1 MKMKIIISM
10 AAIVLAILLSGASGF
25 AQEKVIIMGYK
36 SEAKMPFIEDDPS
49 NAGAYVDLYTK
60 AAKEIGYTLKIVRE
74 PKKRIL
80 LAIKNGEID
89 FWPGAD
95 FDQERAEYMYY
106 LDNGFSMTDVL
117 FTAANVPEVKD
128 FKKKFRGTL
137 LVELGST
144 KAEYA
149 SKNIK
154 LQTMSVVNLSNV
166 DKYIKAGRG
175 DAYIDDSPVT
185 DYYLKEKGLKDFSSL
200 GLKAHYK
207 AFGGSRPMYVGFS
220 MKSPL
225 FKGTPNPNYDPKRER
240 TIQNFPVVISR
251 DCPAYQLYLVL
262 QKLKK
267 SGETSNIYNK
277 HFK

>member
-1 MKMKIIISM
+1 MKRIISI
-10 AAIVLAILLSGASGF
+10 AVIFLAVALFVVSGF
-25 AQEKVIIMGYK
+25 AQEKVIKMGYK
-36 SEAKMPFIEDDPS
+36 SEAKMPFIGDEKNNS
-49 NAGAYVDLYTK
+49 GAYVELYAK
-60 AAKEIGYTLKIVRE
+60 AAKEIGYELKIVRQ
-74 PKKRIL
+74 PKKRVL
-80 LAIKNGEID
+80 GEIKEGKID

-128 FKKKFRGTL
+128 FKKYRGTL

-144 KAEYA
+144 KADYA
-149 SKNIK
+149 SQNIK
-154 LQTMSVVNLSNV
+154 IETMNVVTLENV
-166 DKYIKAGRG
+166 ADYIKNKRG
-175 DAYIDDSPVT
+175 DAYIDDSPVA
-185 DYYLKEKGLKDFSSL
+185 DYYLKEKGWKDFSSL

-240 TIQNFPVVISR
+240 TIQNFPVVISK
-251 DCPAYQLYLVL
+251 DCPAYQFYLAL
-262 QKLKK
+262 QKIKK
-267 SGETSNIYNK
+267 SGETQKIYNK